1 MQVHFLQKLAF
12 LAIVIAAAKA
22 VEDIHESEN
31 PTGIFYHSAYCHF

>member
-1 MQVHFLQKLAF
+1 MQVHFLKKVIV

-31 PTGIFYHSAYCHF
+31 PTGMFYHSAYCHS